1 MNKFGVSSGDL
12 EFRRRVME
20 AYTRG
25 LCWVFAYYYQVRS
38 VCAVGKVASGGL
50 KCLSLA
56 QCCPVFVPSHA
67 GMPIME
73 VVLSVS
79 LCTICL

>member
-1 MNKFGVSSGDL
+1 MNKFGVPSGDL
-12 EFRRRVME
+12 EFRRRVVE

-56 QCCPVFVPSHA
+56 QCFPVFVPSLP
-67 GMPIME
+67 GMPFVE
-73 VVLSVS
+73 VVLSLP
-79 LCTICL
+79 LCTLCL